1 MFKFDKEQ
9 TVFDFGGVKMG
20 GQPGEYPTVLC
31 GTIFYGGHN
40 IVNDELTGDFDKE
53 KADKLFAELKEQGY
67 KPGSEFFNR
76 WLRFEAYRKIVFR
89 DSIY

>member
-31 GTIFYGGHN
+31 GTIF
-40 IVNDELTGDFDKE
+40 T
-53 KADKLFAELKEQGY
+53 ADTTSLMM
-67 KPGSEFFNR
+67 N
-76 WLRFEAYRKIVFR
+76 
-89 DSIY
+89 

>member
-53 KADKLFAELKEQGY
+53 KADKLLTDMLKFSD
-67 KPGSEFFNR
+67 K
-76 WLRFEAYRKIVFR
+76 LKKLL
-89 DSIY
+89 

>member
-53 KADKLFAELKEQGY
+53 
-67 KPGSEFFNR
+67 
-76 WLRFEAYRKIVFR
+76 
-89 DSIY
+89 